1 MSVITPWI
9 RSYNYQEDYF
19 RTLYE
24 IYSEHYIACYPVTYY
39 SLDVDNT
46 IWDSEK
52 ANAGSYEKGGVG
64 ELSGVK
70 WKRIQFLPVFGVEN
84 VSMQQESNERGGMT
98 FRDGASTQIL
108 FPSVYGLKPLE
119 GDVVD
124 LSFGYK
130 NSSVSQ
136 HKMLFTINN
145 INQAHMGDFFQV
157 YQCQLK
163 MAPFNKESIEKQL
176 SSYWAFYEHEKTIV
190 PLTNF
195 RRLMNLQQ
203 NSVGLTNICNRTLF
217 DKQSGFYLLSSD
229 GE

>member
-1 MSVITPWI
+1 MSITPWI

-39 SLDVDNT
+39 SLDVDST
-46 IWDSEK
+46 IWDKEK
-52 ANAGSYEKGGVG
+52 INAGSYEKGGVG

-70 WKRIQFLPVFGVEN
+70 WKKIQLLPVFGLEQVNMNQSSDEK
-84 VSMQQESNERGGMT
+84 GGMT
-98 FRDGASTQIL
+98 YKDGASTQVL

-130 NSSVSQ
+130 TPAINN
-136 HKMLFTINN
+136 KMLFTVNN
-145 INQAHMGDFFQV
+145 INQSHMGDFFQI

-163 MAPFNKESIEKQL
+163 MAPFNREDVEKQI
-176 SSYWAFYEHEKTIV
+176 STDWAFYEHEKTIV

-195 RRLMNLQQ
+195 RRLMKLQQ
-203 NSVGLTNICNRTLF
+203 LSVDLATTFNRELF
-217 DKQSGFYLLSSD
+217 DKQTGLYLYPMQ
-229 GE
+229 EN